1 MRDKMDDKEKIIQFL
16 ESATLND
23 FKTIAT
29 LKAKV
34 AELLDDADEGWAYAS
49 DYFRDKWKWDDRR
62 EEHLRFLK
70 QFDII
75 QRD

>member
-1 MRDKMDDKEKIIQFL
+1 MNNQEKIIKLL

-34 AELLDDADEGWAYAS
+34 AELLEDAEDGWAYAS
-49 DYFRDKWKWDDRR
+49 PYFRDKWQWDARSA
-62 EEHLRFLK
+62 EHLRFIK
-70 QFDII
+70 QFDI
-75 QRD
+75 QFHVERE